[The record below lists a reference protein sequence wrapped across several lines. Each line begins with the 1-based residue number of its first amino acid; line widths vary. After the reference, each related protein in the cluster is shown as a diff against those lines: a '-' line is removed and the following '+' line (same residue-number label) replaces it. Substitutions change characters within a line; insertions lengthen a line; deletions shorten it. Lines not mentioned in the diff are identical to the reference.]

1 VSLRARTHTYI
12 HQRQAH
18 PRQADSITRVR
29 GVGGAGVVL
38 AGWLGIYAPRTLL
51 YEYLSQFSRT
61 KLHALSAAFTGANFL
76 QAAASSSFLTYSVL
90 RFRGRDAQRQTF

>member
-1 VSLRARTHTYI
+1 MSLRARTHTYI

-18 PRQADSITRVR
+18 PRQADSSTRVR
-29 GVGGAGVVL
+29 GVGGGGCS
-38 AGWLGIYAPRTLL
+38 AGWQGIYAPRTLL

-76 QAAASSSFLTYSVL
+76 QAAASSSF
-90 RFRGRDAQRQTF
+90 

>member
-18 PRQADSITRVR
+18 PRQADSAVPVC
-29 GVGGAGVVL
+29 VGGGGCIVRWL
-38 AGWLGIYAPRTLL
+38 AGYIYAPPRTLL

-76 QAAASSSFLTYSVL
+76 QAAASSSF
-90 RFRGRDAQRQTF
+90 